1 VFYIFKEK
9 DMKKLVIAAIVCGMA
24 YFAYAQ
30 ELPRLAVVE
39 FDVNINTPKANRDA
53 VTVRNL
59 VESQMVATQ
68 KYQIITRTDIDK
80 LLENQR
86 IQVSG
91 IGSAEN
97 IRKLQLQNISY
108 IVTGSVD
115 AMDNDY
121 LITVK
126 LLDVSTGQFSHSA
139 NAFMNSSS
147 RDLYNGVTQLINSFA
162 TGMTSRGGQVAQAPQ
177 PTQSAPQPPPQP
189 SAPTYKVGDR
199 GPAGGWIFYDK
210 GSFSNGWRYLEAA
223 PAGTDFTAQ
232 WGAAGKDVRGSE
244 TLVGAGKR
252 NTQLIVEYLRSTGES
267 GRAAQVCDSFSIGGY
282 DDWFLPSKDELNLM
296 YQNLKRK
303 GLGSFSDSYYWS
315 STQDNADYLWG
326 QVFSSGSQ
334 YYYYKYNAGKAR
346 AARSF

>member
-1 VFYIFKEK
+1 
-9 DMKKLVIAAIVCGMA
+9 MLCGLA
-24 YFAYAQ
+24 CYAYAQ
-30 ELPRLAVVE
+30 DLPRLAVVE

-86 IQVSG
+86 IQVSS

-115 AMDNDY
+115 AMDSDY

-147 RDLYNGVTQLINSFA
+147 RDLYNGVIQLINTFA
-162 TGMTSRGGQVAQAPQ
+162 AGMTSRGGQVAQAPQ
-177 PTQSAPQPPPQP
+177 AAPQPPQAAPQPPPQP

-210 GSFSNGWRYLEAA
+210 GSFSDGWRYLEAA
-223 PAGTDFTAQ
+223 PAGTEFTAL
-232 WGAAGKDVRGSE
+232 WGAYGQDVTGTDAAVGS
-244 TLVGAGKR
+244 GKR
-252 NTQLIVEYLRSTGES
+252 NTQTLVEYLRRIRES
-267 GRAAQVCDSFSIGGY
+267 GRAAQLCDELAAGGY
-282 DDWFLPSKDELNLM
+282 YDWFLPSKDELNLM
-296 YQNLKRK
+296 YQNLKQRGIGGFSNDWYWSSSQNWANNAWAHRFSDDKQDDYYK
-303 GLGSFSDSYYWS
+303 GLG
-315 STQDNADYLWG
+315 
-326 QVFSSGSQ
+326 
-334 YYYYKYNAGKAR
+334 YKVR